1 VRRILGGIYMS
12 VETSTPRSRR
22 AVLAAALGGL
32 GAVIASRI
40 ATPDA
45 ARAADN
51 DPVLIG
57 ALNTG
62 TLTTA
67 LASTAANAAFAV
79 TGVGQGVS
87 GATADGTGVWAAST
101 DAVPVADFT
110 LPGHRTG
117 VVGVVGTGAGIANN
131 TGEVGIYGFSD
142 VSDNSTGVWGDTA
155 SGVGV
160 FGTGTAGVYG
170 IGQVGVVGDVGA
182 AGTGVYGFSG
192 AGFAPFPPP
201 AGVAVQATAGSPA
214 QVALNVSGKA
224 KFSRSGRTV
233 IARGRSSRRINMVGV
248 TGSSYIIATLQTRRA
263 GVYVHAVVPA
273 AGYFTIYLNKIVAG
287 GTAVGYL
294 VIN

>member
-1 VRRILGGIYMS
+1 MS

-45 ARAADN
+45 AKAADG
-51 DPVLIG
+51 DPVHIG
-57 ALNTG
+57 ATNDG
-62 TLTTA
+62 TTTTA
-67 LASTAANAAFAV
+67 LASTGANAAFAV

-87 GATADGTGVWAAST
+87 GTTPDGTGLWGSST

-117 VVGVVGTGAGIANN
+117 VVGLVGAGAGIANN
-131 TGEVGIYGFSD
+131 TGETGVYGFSD

-155 SGVGV
+155 SGYGV
-160 FGTGTAGVYG
+160 FGNGFVGVYG
-170 IGQVGVVGDVGA
+170 LGQLGVVGDVGA
-182 AGTGVYGFSG
+182 TGTGVYGF
-192 AGFAPFPPP
+192 AGTGLPPNPP
-201 AGVAVQATAGSPA
+201 AGVAVQATAGTPA

-233 IARGRSSRRINMVGV
+233 IARGRSARRINMVGV
-248 TGSSYIIATLQTRRA
+248 TGSSYVIATLQTRRA

-273 AGYFTIYLNKIVAG
+273 AGYFTIYLNKIVTG
-287 GTAVGYL
+287 GTAVGFL

>member
-1 VRRILGGIYMS
+1 MS

-45 ARAADN
+45 ARAADG
-51 DPVLIG
+51 DPVQIG
-57 ALNTG
+57 ATNDG
-62 TLTTA
+62 TTTTA
-67 LASTAANAAFAV
+67 LTNSGANAAFAV

-87 GATADGTGVWAAST
+87 GQTLDGTGLWGAST

-117 VVGVVGTGAGIANN
+117 VVGLVGAGAGIANN
-131 TGEVGIYGFSD
+131 TGETGVYGFSD
-142 VSDNSTGVWGDTA
+142 VSGNSTGVWGDTA
-155 SGVGV
+155 DGYGV
-160 FGTGTAGVYG
+160 FGNGFVGVYG
-170 IGQVGVVGDVGA
+170 LGQVGVVGDVGA
-182 AGTGVYGFSG
+182 TGTGVYGF
-192 AGFAPFPPP
+192 AGTGLPPNPP
-201 AGVAVQATAGSPA
+201 AGVAVQATAGTPA
-214 QVALNVSGKA
+214 QVALNVSGKV
-224 KFSRSGRTV
+224 KFNRSGRTV
-233 IARGRSSRRINMVGV
+233 VARGRSSRRINMVGV
-248 TGSSYIIATLQTRRA
+248 TGSSYVVATLQTRRA

-273 AGYFTIYLNKIVAG
+273 AGYFTIYLNKIVTG

>member
-1 VRRILGGIYMS
+1 MS

-51 DPVLIG
+51 DPVQIG
-57 ALNTG
+57 VANDGST
-62 TLTTA
+62 TTA
-67 LASTAANAAFAV
+67 LTSSGANAAFAV

-87 GATADGTGVWAAST
+87 GTTPDGTGLWGAST
-101 DAVPVADFT
+101 DITPSDFLT
-110 LPGHRTG
+110 TPSHRTG
-117 VVGVVGTGAGIANN
+117 VLGYVGDGSGINP
-131 TGEVGIYGFSD
+131 TTDEVGIYGFSD
-142 VSDNSTGVWGDTA
+142 VSFNSTGVWGDT
-155 SGVGV
+155 
-160 FGTGTAGVYG
+160 GTGYGVLGTGYVGVYG
-170 IGQVGVVGDVGA
+170 NGQIGVVGDVNVS
-182 AGTGVYGFSG
+182 GTGVYGFIG
-192 AGFAPFPPP
+192 GGNPPVPP
-201 AGVAVQATAGSPA
+201 AGVAVQATAATTA
-214 QVALNVSGKA
+214 QIALSVSGKV
-224 KFSRSGRTV
+224 KFNRSGRTV

-248 TGSSYIIATLQTRRA
+248 TGSSYVVATLQTRRA

-273 AGYFTIYLNKIVAG
+273 AGYFTIYLNKIVTG